1 MTASWENPRFPSRS
15 SGAALALAVWRRFD
29 EHSGRQSAAS
39 QGARHNSCP
48 HPVPLSTAVLLFDEV
63 EVLDFAGPFEV
74 FSVCGRRQKL
84 EPFKVFT
91 VAERPGPVLARNGL
105 SINPSYSFADCP
117 KLDLLV
123 VPGGFGTRREM
134 HNPVMLEWVALRAKE
149 VQYLLSVCTGALVL
163 GAAGQLDGLAAT
175 THFMAMDE
183 LRAVAG
189 RSIIRDDA
197 RIVDNGRV
205 ILSSGVSA
213 GIDMALHTVARILG
227 ADAARETAR
236 YMEYEGN
243 WLERSRR

>member
-1 MTASWENPRFPSRS
+1 M
-15 SGAALALAVWRRFD
+15 
-29 EHSGRQSAAS
+29 
-39 QGARHNSCP
+39 
-48 HPVPLSTAVLLFDEV
+48 PLTTAVLLFDEV

-84 EPFKVFT
+84 EPFRVIT
-91 VAERPGPVLARNGL
+91 VAERPGPVLARNAL
-105 SINPSYSFADCP
+105 SINPSHSFADCP

-134 HNPVMLEWVALRAKE
+134 HNPVMLEWIAAKAKE

-175 THFMAMDE
+175 THHLAFAE

-189 RSIIRDDA
+189 KSEIRENA

-213 GIDMALHTVARILG
+213 GIDVALHTVSRILG
-227 ADAARETAR
+227 PEMARETAR

-243 WLERSRR
+243 WTERTRK